1 MHDLHVAA
9 GARFA
14 AFAGW
19 QMPLEYA
26 GAGTLAE
33 HAAVRQA
40 VGLFDVSHL
49 GTVRVGGAGAAAH
62 ADRVLSNALS
72 RTGPGRAQYT
82 LCLTEE
88 GGVVDDLIVYHVG
101 PDELLLVPNAANAP
115 EVVRRLRTGAP
126 AGVEVDDR
134 HTGTAVLAVQG
145 PRSPEVMAAVGLPH
159 GHPYMSFETVDDAAG
174 TARASGDGPI
184 VVCRTGYTGEHGYEV
199 LVPAAGAAALWQRLA
214 DAVHAVGGRLAGLGA
229 RDTLRT
235 EMGYPLHGSDIDTEV
250 SPLQARLGFALG
262 WDKPDF
268 VGKEAL
274 LREKAAGPARLAVG
288 LRALERGVP
297 RAGMTV
303 HRVPAEGGVLGEPV
317 GRATSGTF
325 SPTLRQGIAL
335 ALLDSA
341 AGLGVGDTV
350 ALDVR
355 GRVLRCEVVRPPF
368 VASHVRD

>member
-14 AFAGW
+14 PFAGW

-26 GAGTLAE
+26 GSGTLSE
-33 HAAVRQA
+33 HAAVREA

-49 GTVRVGGAGAAAH
+49 GTVRVAGAGAGEH
-62 ADRVLSNALS
+62 VDRVLSNALS
-72 RTGPGRAQYT
+72 RIGPGRAQYT

-88 GGVVDDLIVYHVG
+88 GGIVDDLIVYLLG

-115 EVVRRLRTGAP
+115 EVVRRLRAGAP
-126 AGVEVDDR
+126 GTVEVQDR
-134 HTGTAVLAVQG
+134 HTDTAVLAVQG
-145 PRSPEVMAAVGLPH
+145 PRSQEVMAAVGLPH
-159 GHPYMSFETVDDAAG
+159 GHEYMSFATVDAAAG
-174 TARASGDGPI
+174 SQASGTGPT

-199 LVPAAGAAALWQRLA
+199 LVPAADAAALWQRLA
-214 DAVHAVGGRLAGLGA
+214 DAVQQAGGRLAGLGA

-235 EMGYPLHGSDIDTEV
+235 EMGYPLHGSDIDTGV

-274 LREKAAGPARLAVG
+274 LREKDAGPARLTVG
-288 LRALERGVP
+288 LRALDRGVP

-303 HRVPAEGGVLGEPV
+303 HPVPAEATPLGEPV
-317 GRATSGTF
+317 GRTTSGTF

-341 AGLGVGDTV
+341 AGVGAGDTV

-368 VASHVRD
+368 VPSHVRD